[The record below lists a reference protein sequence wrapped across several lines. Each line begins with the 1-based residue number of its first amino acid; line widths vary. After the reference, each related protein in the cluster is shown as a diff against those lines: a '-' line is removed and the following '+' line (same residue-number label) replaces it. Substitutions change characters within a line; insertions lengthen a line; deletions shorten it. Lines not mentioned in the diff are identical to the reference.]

1 MTDLNL
7 NRAEFIRSAAA
18 PKQFIRSSL
27 PKVAFAGKSNV
38 GKSSVINRIVN
49 RKQFA
54 KVGATPGKTVHVNY
68 FEIDGKMYF
77 VDLPGYGF
85 AKVSQNERD
94 RWAGLMESFFA
105 ENETFDVGVLIVDA
119 RHKPTA
125 DDIRMVEYFRNA
137 GHEFVV
143 LANKLDKLKKSEI
156 EPSMALIRQTLSLD
170 EETELIPFSAEKGDG
185 RERLL
190 GWLLR
195 LL

>member
-1 MTDLNL
+1 MTGLNL

-18 PKQFIRSSL
+18 PKQFLRSSL
-27 PKVAFAGKSNV
+27 PKVAFAGRSNV
-38 GKSSVINRIVN
+38 GKSSVINRLVN
-49 RKQFA
+49 RRQFA

-77 VDLPGYGF
+77 IDLPGYGF
-85 AKVSQNERD
+85 AKVSQEERD
-94 RWAGLMESFFA
+94 RWAKLMESFFA
-105 ENETFDVGVLIVDA
+105 EDGTFDAGVLIVDA

-125 DDIRMVEYFRNA
+125 DDVRMAEYFKRSGRA
-137 GHEFVV
+137 FVV

-156 EPSMALIRQTLSLD
+156 DPAMALIRETLRLT
-170 EETELIPFSAEKGDG
+170 EGTELIPFSAEKGDG
-185 RERLL
+185 REDLL

>member
-27 PKVAFAGKSNV
+27 PKVAFAGRSNV

-68 FEIDGKMYF
+68 FEIDGKMHF

-125 DDIRMVEYFRNA
+125 DDIRMTEYFRNA

-156 EPSMALIRQTLSLD
+156 EASMALIRQTLSLD
-170 EETELIPFSAEKGDG
+170 EGTELIPFSAEKGDG

-190 GWLLR
+190 SWLLR